1 MSHKIKWLIGHEP
14 IDYFIAVAECFAEEV
29 NKRTDGAFEVEI
41 LSLTDY
47 ANKYNGGKRITKE
60 DLMQM
65 LDDGTVEMS
74 HTYTTWL
81 ADYNK
86 DLHALDLPFL
96 FSDHDHADRVLEGEI
111 GTELLASIEKVSNT
125 RGLGFTYSGGYRI
138 VPANF
143 RAPSIDA
150 FKGKDVRVSKSPVAE
165 DVFKL
170 LGANPK
176 DIRLEDMNEHVKNGD
191 IEAGESTFV
200 RVLPLDQHKDF
211 KYVNDTGH
219 SLFLTSIIANK
230 DWMNQFD
237 LETQKIMADA
247 AFIASRKE
255 RRFSVE
261 DEPRIQGQLAEEKV
275 EVVRMN
281 PEEIA
286 KFKQISAPVYEMYKD
301 YFTPGLVDR
310 MLNERSTKH

>member
-14 IDYFIAVAECFAEEV
+14 IDYFVAVAECFAEEV

>member
-211 KYVNDTGH
+211 KYC
-219 SLFLTSIIANK
+219 LLYTSPSPR
-230 DWMNQFD
+230 
-237 LETQKIMADA
+237 DA
-247 AFIASRKE
+247 HESRMP
-255 RRFSVE
+255 S
-261 DEPRIQGQLAEEKV
+261 
-275 EVVRMN
+275 
-281 PEEIA
+281 
-286 KFKQISAPVYEMYKD
+286 SA
-301 YFTPGLVDR
+301 
-310 MLNERSTKH
+310 

>member
-14 IDYFIAVAECFAEEV
+14 IDYFVAVAECFAEEV
-29 NKRTDGAFEVEI
+29 NKRTDDAFEVEI

-275 EVVRMN
+275 EVVRMS

>member
-275 EVVRMN
+275 EVVRMS

>member
-1 MSHKIKWLIGHEP
+1 MSKQIKWLIGHEP

-125 RGLGFTYSGGYRI
+125 RGLGFTYSGGFRI

-150 FKGKDVRVSKSPVAE
+150 FKGKDIRVSKSPVAA

-176 DIRLEDMNEHVKNGD
+176 DIRLEDMNEHVKSGD

-200 RVLPLDQHKDF
+200 RVLPLEQNKDF

-237 LETQKIMADA
+237 LETQRIMSEA

-261 DEPRIQGQLAEEKV
+261 DEPRIQNQLAEEKV
-275 EVVRMN
+275 EVVRMS
-281 PEEIA
+281 PEEIE
-286 KFKQISAPVYEMYKD
+286 KFKQVSAPVYEMYKD

>member
-1 MSHKIKWLIGHEP
+1 MSHKVKWLIGHEP
-14 IDYFIAVAECFAEEV
+14 IDYFVAVAECFADEV
-29 NKRTDGAFEVEI
+29 NKRTDNAFEVEI

-47 ANKYNGGKRITKE
+47 ANKYNNGKRITKE
-60 DLMQM
+60 DLMEM
-65 LDDGTVEMS
+65 LDNGTVEMS

-143 RAPSIDA
+143 RASSIDA

-200 RVLPLDQHKDF
+200 RVLPLEQHKEF

-237 LETQKIMADA
+237 LETQKIMAEA
-247 AFIASRKE
+247 AFVASRME

-261 DEPRIQGQLAEEKV
+261 DEPRIQGEIAAAKV
-275 EVVRMN
+275 EVVRMSS
-281 PEEIA
+281 EEIE

-301 YFTPGLVDR
+301 YFTDGLVDR